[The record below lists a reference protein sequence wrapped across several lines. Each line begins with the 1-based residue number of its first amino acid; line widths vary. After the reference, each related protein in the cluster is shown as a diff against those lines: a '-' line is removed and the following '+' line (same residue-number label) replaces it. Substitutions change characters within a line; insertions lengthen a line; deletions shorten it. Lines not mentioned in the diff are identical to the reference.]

1 MDAVLD
7 SATRSEAQARKTL
20 ALVMP
25 AGALR
30 DATLYAIR
38 ELNAHVAYEHEEPAN
53 WTGLAQAIEASR
65 PDVLLFDLTSLAE
78 AELTAAIAGIKARLP
93 HLRVIAVY
101 PYDDPARILQAMRAG
116 ANEFVHSPIGP
127 SLAAALDRVPLAR
140 IPLATPE
147 RRGKLIGF
155 VSAKGGCG
163 ATTVACHVAAE
174 LKRRTAKEILLAEF
188 DTSPG
193 PVSFLMKTQGQYSV
207 GDALD
212 NLSRLDQNFWTAL
225 IAPSRAGV
233 SVLPAPTRLMPG
245 DGEPER
251 VQRVLRFM
259 RTQHDW
265 SVIDFGRGM
274 NSLLTSAAEELDE
287 LFVITTID
295 IPSLHMAKAMLR
307 TLPGAFERVPVRLVL
322 NRTQK
327 ALEVS
332 TDEIQKIF
340 GRPVDATLPDDFA
353 TLYAAH
359 ANGTLLRP
367 DTPLGACFA
376 RLAMQ
381 LTGEKPKP
389 VRKKFLFW

>member
-1 MDAVLD
+1 
-7 SATRSEAQARKTL
+7 
-20 ALVMP
+20 
-25 AGALR
+25 
-30 DATLYAIR
+30 
-38 ELNAHVAYEHEEPAN
+38 
-53 WTGLAQAIEASR
+53 
-65 PDVLLFDLTSLAE
+65 
-78 AELTAAIAGIKARLP
+78 
-93 HLRVIAVY
+93 
-101 PYDDPARILQAMRAG
+101 
-116 ANEFVHSPIGP
+116 
-127 SLAAALDRVPLAR
+127 
-140 IPLATPE
+140 
-147 RRGKLIGF
+147 
-155 VSAKGGCG
+155 
-163 ATTVACHVAAE
+163 
-174 LKRRTAKEILLAEF
+174 
-188 DTSPG
+188 
-193 PVSFLMKTQGQYSV
+193 
-207 GDALD
+207 
-212 NLSRLDQNFWTAL
+212 
-225 IAPSRAGV
+225 
-233 SVLPAPTRLMPG
+233 
-245 DGEPER
+245 
-251 VQRVLRFM
+251 
-259 RTQHDW
+259 
-265 SVIDFGRGM
+265 VIDFGRGM